1 MDRTLWYTINYQEL
15 KRLCKNKSIRSYGNN
30 DDCQNDHKDDS
41 KKDSPIPENTTGITS
56 EICNKSV
63 SPLEAR
69 EEGQTENKQTFKEYY
84 ENIIKKCKLH
94 AIDSKY
100 REGVRYAIKLIL
112 VNIEDS
118 KYIRIKD
125 HNIPVEI
132 V

>member
-1 MDRTLWYTINYQEL
+1 M
-15 KRLCKNKSIRSYGNN
+15 CKNKSIRSYGNN
-30 DDCQNDHKDDS
+30 DDCQNDHRDDS

-56 EICNKSV
+56 EICNKPV

-84 ENIIKKCKLH
+84 GNIIKKCELH

-112 VNIEDS
+112 VDIEDS